1 MDLEKF
7 NDLIEINERK
17 KAITER
23 HENFSRMRELMSK
36 GQFNIA
42 NGLAEIAN
50 FINCKDND
58 FKTVFKDYFMEMIR
72 QEDEDFIKQYE
83 QIEKEI
89 KEA

>member
-23 HENFSRMRELMSK
+23 HNNFSRMRELMSNNP
-36 GQFNIA
+36 FHIV
-42 NGLAEIAN
+42 NGVEEIAK
-50 FINCKDND
+50 FLSCKDND
-58 FKTVFKDYFMEMIR
+58 FKTIFKDYFMEMIR

>member
-23 HENFSRMRELMSK
+23 HEYFSRMREIMSNSP
-36 GQFNIA
+36 FNIVH
-42 NGLAEIAN
+42 GVEEIAN
-50 FINCKDND
+50 FLSCRDND
-58 FKTVFKDYFMEMIR
+58 FKTIFRDYFMEMIH
-72 QEDEDFIKQYE
+72 QEDEDFVKQYE

-89 KEA
+89 QEA